1 MRALI
6 TLGVVAVIVVGAV
19 LVVAI
24 LSRSRKAREDRV
36 ERRRHEAFLDHLHR
50 SAIDARDVEKYA
62 DVLADEIRNHL
73 NPPTTSRKR
82 AVR

>member
-6 TLGVVAVIVVGAV
+6 PILALAVIALAVV

-36 ERRRHEAFLDHLHR
+36 ERRRHEAFLDHLYK
-50 SAIDARDVEKYA
+50 SCLADADVEPFA
-62 DVLADEIRNHL
+62 RTVADEVLNHL

>member
-24 LSRSRKAREDRV
+24 LARSRKAREDRV
-36 ERRRHEAFLDHLHR
+36 ERRRHEAFLDHLYK
-50 SAIDARDVEKYA
+50 SCLTDA
-62 DVLADEIRNHL
+62 DVQPFARTVADEVLNHI
-73 NPPTTSRKR
+73 NPPTSRKR